1 MARNINSVNKVILL
15 GRLGSDP
22 ELKYLPSGTPVANF
36 NIATDEVWIDRN
48 NEKQKRT
55 EWHRIVAWGKRAEF
69 CGEYLSK
76 GRLVYIEGRL
86 RSRSWEDRNGNQRTT
101 TEVNSTEI
109 VLLGR
114 RPEEAREEAPEE
126 SATETHEEGEIT
138 DEDIPF

>member
-22 ELKYLPSGTPVANF
+22 ELKYIPSGAPVANF
-36 NIATDEVWIDRN
+36 NIATTEGWIDRN
-48 NEKQKRT
+48 NEKQRRT
-55 EWHRIVAWGKRAEF
+55 EWHRIVAWGKLAEF

-86 RSRSWEDRNGNQRTT
+86 RSRTWEDRNGNQRTT
-101 TEVNSTEI
+101 TEVNATDI

-114 RPEEAREEAPEE
+114 RPEEAPEEALPE
-126 SATETHEEGEIT
+126 TPEEGEIT
-138 DEDIPF
+138 NEDIPF